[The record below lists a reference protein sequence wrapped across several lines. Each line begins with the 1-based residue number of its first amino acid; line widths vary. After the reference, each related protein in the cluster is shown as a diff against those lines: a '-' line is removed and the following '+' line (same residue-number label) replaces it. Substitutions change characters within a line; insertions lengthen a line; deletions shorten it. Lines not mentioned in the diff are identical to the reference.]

1 MITFLSGG
9 TGTPKLIQGFRD
21 IIPDNQ
27 ISIIANSADDIRI
40 YGLYVSP
47 DIDTIIYLLC
57 NILDTEKFWGIK
69 GDTFHTLEFLGNLG
83 YETWFKIGDKDFST
97 HIFRTDQ
104 IKKGKKL
111 SEITEK
117 IRSNLKI
124 KSRIFPSSDTH
135 IETRIITSVGDDIH
149 FQEFW
154 VKGRG
159 EIEIDKVYIKNI
171 RDAKTPKMALQSID
185 DDQYVIIG
193 PSNPI
198 TSIGPIINLKQIKS
212 KLVKN
217 RQRVI
222 AISPIIGNSPIS
234 GPTARLMKTEGYVVS
249 PVEIAKM
256 YQDVCDTFIIDISDK
271 ELINP
276 IERETGLTVLTAN
289 ILFKDTTVAKDLA
302 TMILNKG
309 KSL

>member
-9 TGTPKLIQGFRD
+9 TGTPKLIR
-21 IIPDNQ
+21 
-27 ISIIANSADDIRI
+27 
-40 YGLYVSP
+40 LYVSP
-47 DIDTIIYLLC
+47 DIDTIIYLLS

-69 GDTFHTLEFLGNLG
+69 GDTFNTLESLGKLG
-83 YETWFKIGDKDFST
+83 YETWFKIGDRDFST
-97 HIFRTDQ
+97 HVFRTDQ
-104 IKKGKKL
+104 IRKGKKL
-111 SEITEK
+111 SEITEM
-117 IRSNLKI
+117 IRRNLDI
-124 KSRIFPSSDTH
+124 KSRIFPSSNTH
-135 IETRIITSVGDDIH
+135 IETRIITREGEDIH

-171 RDAKTPKMALQSID
+171 GEAEVPKMALESIDNSQSIL
-185 DDQYVIIG
+185 IG

-198 TSIGPIINLKQIKS
+198 TSIGPIINLQQIRR

-217 RQRVI
+217 KQRVI
-222 AISPIIGNSPIS
+222 AISPIIGNAPIS
-234 GPTARLMKTEGYVVS
+234 GPTARLMKSEGHVVS

-256 YQDVCDTFIIDISDK
+256 YQDVCETFIIDISDEK
-271 ELINP
+271 MINP

-289 ILFKDTTVAKDLA
+289 ILFKDTTIAKNLA
-302 TMILNKG
+302 SMILNRG